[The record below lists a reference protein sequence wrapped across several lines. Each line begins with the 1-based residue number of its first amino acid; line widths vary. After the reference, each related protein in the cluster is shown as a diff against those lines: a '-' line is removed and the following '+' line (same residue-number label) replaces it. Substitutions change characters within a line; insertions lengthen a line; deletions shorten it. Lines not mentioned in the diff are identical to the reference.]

1 MELIGELFSEQQRQ
15 GIKQEAPTPLYF
27 QLYSILKSA
36 ILDGTLVNGARMPT
50 EQQLAEAFGVSRITA
65 KRAMD
70 ELAAEHMVER
80 RRGKGTHVTYE
91 YKLQPVQ
98 APLVGMLAELESMAR
113 HSKVTVL
120 ECEQRR
126 APAFVRAEFGIGEE
140 DVIQRMVRVRE
151 RDGLPFGY
159 YSSWTMGL
167 ERPITK
173 AQAKKKS
180 RLELFRERGLHLSH
194 VTQTISAVAAPP
206 ELAEALQA
214 DEGQPL
220 ISLVRRSYSKSGG
233 QEVLRDFMHIFY
245 HPDRFQYQMDLKLDG
260 EGSAVGGV

>member
-1 MELIGELFSEQQRQ
+1 MELVGELFSEQQRQ
-15 GIKQEAPTPLYF
+15 GVSQEAPTPLYF
-27 QLYSILKSA
+27 QLYSILKAA
-36 ILDGTLVNGARMPT
+36 ILDGTLASGARMPS
-50 EQQLAEAFGVSRITA
+50 EQQLAEAFGISRITA

-70 ELAAEHMVER
+70 ELAVESLVER

-113 HSKVTVL
+113 HSKVKVL

-126 APAFVRAEFGIGEE
+126 PPAFVRAEFNIAEE
-140 DVIQRMVRVRE
+140 DTILRMIRIRE

-159 YSSWTMGL
+159 YSSWTVGL

-173 AQAKKKS
+173 KQAQSKS
-180 RLELFRERGLHLSH
+180 RLELFRERGLHLSQ
-194 VTQTISAVAAPP
+194 VKQTISAVAATA
-206 ELAEALQA
+206 ELAKALEAK
-214 DEGQPL
+214 EGQPL
-220 ISLVRRSYSKSGG
+220 ISLVRRSYSSNNG

-245 HPDRFQYQMDLKLDG
+245 HPDRFQYQMDLKLDE
-260 EGSAVGGV
+260 EGSTVRAV